1 MYFVKVIVLPGRFN
15 LKGTRLAV
23 SLGKFAL
30 TTKIDIIKTSSTLNQ
45 YILCRSGGTG
55 RRARF
60 RV

>member
-15 LKGTRLAV
+15 LKGTRLSV